1 MAAGQAH
8 PASLPVAML
17 SFRQSAARS
26 ASMNDDTRHQTP
38 SPDSPAPLPRLVVS
52 PRRSALLAG
61 HDNTLDVLVRVQA
74 SEPPATTPRR
84 QPLHLSLVIDRSGS
98 MSGQPLEEA
107 RRCAEFV
114 LDGLRAAD
122 RLAVVAYDDSVH
134 TLFPAAPVGET
145 REAIRAALRRID
157 SGGSTDLHGG
167 WLAGVQSL
175 VPHAGPGA
183 ASRVILLSDGCANA
197 GLCDPH
203 AIWTQCREVAAA
215 GIGTSTYGLGRAF
228 NEELMIGMARTGHG
242 RSYYGET
249 AEDLM
254 DPFREELELLNA
266 ACARRLELEVVA
278 PHTGV
283 RVRMLND
290 YTAADHGGWWLP
302 DLAYAGEAWA
312 VLRLKV
318 APDALAAPA
327 GSARAER
334 DGHVHVFSVAL
345 RYRGADGEPRAIQPV
360 ALALPVLSAAAFASV
375 DEDELVVRRVGELEA
390 ADLQRKAREAALR
403 GDWQG
408 VSALLRR
415 AEKLGAD
422 NPWIAAV
429 VDELHGLA
437 RRRDRPMFAKQTA
450 YGSLRMNTRLAA
462 RSESRFLDEA
472 APQPSYLRRKA
483 NPGKGDESPASRP
496 GA

>member
-1 MAAGQAH
+1 
-8 PASLPVAML
+8 
-17 SFRQSAARS
+17 
-26 ASMNDDTRHQTP
+26 MNDNTNQNP
-38 SPDSPAPLPRLVVS
+38 SPADPSSPLPTLVLT

-74 SEPPATTPRR
+74 PDAPVTAAARR

-98 MSGQPLEEA
+98 MAGQPLEEA

-114 LDGLRAAD
+114 LDGLQPDD

-134 TLFPAAPVGET
+134 SLFPAAPIGAT

-167 WLAGVQSL
+167 WLAGVQAL
-175 VPHAGPGA
+175 LPHAEA
-183 ASRVILLSDGCANA
+183 DAVSRVILLSDGCANS

-215 GIGTSTYGLGRAF
+215 GIATSTYGLGRAF
-228 NEELMIGMARTGHG
+228 NEELMIGMARAGHG

-254 DPFREELELLNA
+254 DPFREEFELLNA
-266 ACARRLELEVVA
+266 ACARRLKLEVVA
-278 PHTGV
+278 PRTGV
-283 RVRMLND
+283 RARILND
-290 YTAADHGGWWLP
+290 YAPAEDGRWWLP
-302 DLAYAGEAWA
+302 DLAYSGEAWA

-318 APDALAAPA
+318 PVEAQSAVPTPA
-327 GSARAER
+327 QP
-334 DGHVHVFSVAL
+334 DGHVHVISVAL
-345 RYRGADGEPRAIQPV
+345 RYQGADGEPRAIQPV
-360 ALALPVLSAAAFASV
+360 ALALPVLSAAAFAAV
-375 DEDELVVRRVGELEA
+375 AEDELVVRRVGELEA
-390 ADLQRKAREAALR
+390 ADLQRKARDAALR

-408 VSALLRR
+408 VKALLQR
-415 AEKLGAD
+415 AEKLGVD

-429 VDELHGLA
+429 VGELHRLA
-437 RRRDRPMFAKQTA
+437 ERRDRGLFAKQSA

-462 RSESRFLDEA
+462 RAESRDLDDVP
-472 APQPSYLRRKA
+472 PQASYLRRKA
-483 NPGKGDESPASRP
+483 NPGKGEEPPASRP

>member
-1 MAAGQAH
+1 LTA
-8 PASLPVAML
+8 
-17 SFRQSAARS
+17 
-26 ASMNDDTRHQTP
+26 
-38 SPDSPAPLPRLVVS
+38 LVMT

-74 SEPPATTPRR
+74 PDAPTAATVSR

-114 LDGLRAAD
+114 LDGLQSTD

-134 TLFPAAPVGET
+134 TVFPAAPIAGT
-145 REAIRAALRRID
+145 REAIRAAIRRID

-167 WLAGVQSL
+167 WLAGVQAL
-175 VPHAGPGA
+175 VPQAGPHA
-183 ASRVILLSDGCANA
+183 VSRVILLSDGCANA
-197 GLCDPH
+197 GLCDPQ

-249 AEDLM
+249 AEDLI
-254 DPFREELELLNA
+254 DPFREEFELMNA
-266 ACARRLELEVVA
+266 ACARRPKLEVVA
-278 PHTGV
+278 PSTGV
-283 RVRMLND
+283 RARMLND
-290 YTAADHGGWWLP
+290 YAPAEDGCWWLP
-302 DLAYAGEAWA
+302 DLAFSGEAWA

-318 APDALAAPA
+318 PASVLASPA
-327 GSARAER
+327 AAQDRP
-334 DGHVHVFSVAL
+334 DGHVHVISVAL
-345 RYRGADGEPRAIQPV
+345 RYQGADGEPRAIQP
-360 ALALPVLSAAAFASV
+360 ADLTLPVLSAAAFAAV
-375 DEDELVVRRVGELEA
+375 AEDGLVVRRVGELEA
-390 ADLQRKAREAALR
+390 ADLQRKARDAAMR

-408 VSALLRR
+408 VGSLLQR
-415 AEKLGAD
+415 AEKLGVD

-429 VDELHGLA
+429 VGELRGLA
-437 RRRDRPMFAKQTA
+437 RRRDGALFAKQSA

-462 RSESRFLDEA
+462 RSESRDLDDR
-472 APQPSYLRRKA
+472 APPPTYLRRKA
-483 NPGKGDESPASRP
+483 NPGKGDEPPASRP